1 VKHCSGALAAQAN
14 LSVAKV
20 KRSGRSHKRAAE
32 KEREW
37 QREKQRLMKE
47 SR

>member
-1 VKHCSGALAAQAN
+1 VKHRSGALAAQAY